1 MVAEDGRHVQ
11 AIERFISQKI
21 ARVKLDNFEYRY
33 TALFEEGKPGQPAG
47 GPRRITGARIR
58 GGYFFG
64 PAKRRR

>member
-1 MVAEDGRHVQ
+1 MA

-21 ARVKLDNFEYRY
+21 ERVKLEGFNYKY
-33 TALFEEGKPGQPAG
+33 TALFDEATDKRSAYERKVKGV
-47 GPRRITGARIR
+47 RIR